1 MAKVIRNIK
10 EMINE
15 ILKEVEGQDN
25 YRAIV
30 FELMPLD
37 TDLIVDGENR
47 YQECYDALVELGEQR
62 IADKYIK
69 PLI

>member
-47 YQECYDALVELGEQR
+47 YQECYDTLVELGEQR